1 MADILPFD
9 QTKKR
14 KPEAAPKRSAL
25 CANGH
30 HRWMIWQKKPFDSK
44 RGKLV
49 TVYRCERCGAE
60 RTEAL

>member
-1 MADILPFD
+1 MADILPF
-9 QTKKR
+9 QR
-14 KPEAAPKRSAL
+14 KPKTPATKRSAL

-30 HRWMIWQKKPFDSK
+30 HRWVVWQSKPFDVK

-60 RTEAL
+60 RSESK

>member
-1 MADILPFD
+1 MADIVPF
-9 QTKKR
+9 QR
-14 KPEAAPKRSAL
+14 AQPKPKAKARRNAL

-30 HRWMIWQKKPFDSK
+30 HRWVVWQDKPFDSK

-60 RTEAL
+60 RSEAR